1 MFFENCNSQMLS
13 HSHLNAKSH
22 NPNFEIITS
31 LLCLWSNWQIISFR
45 VKHFEVLFYNFWKRY
60 NNNVSFELQY
70 GGGAQDTIYIFSW
83 PQNSAHAQCNCYC
96 VIDASLLSQIGGFTF
111 CILPFPLTLT
121 MITISIKFQLQ
132 LVHLTSFED

>member
-1 MFFENCNSQMLS
+1 MFFENCKSQMLS
-13 HSHLNAKSH
+13 HSHLNANSH

-31 LLCLWSNWQIISFR
+31 SLCLWSNWLIILFR
-45 VKHFEVLFYNFWKRY
+45 VKHFQNYNFWKRY

-70 GGGAQDTIYIFSW
+70 GGGAAQDTIYIFSW